1 MHRICK
7 SEAFQP
13 GSDGHRRRREQD
25 RRRRHLNHIIG
36 HFAFAIRCSHAR
48 YSPLLL
54 SRFSRFP
61 PSLRTFRPN
70 LCPRR
75 MDHWSASK
83 IVGKILASEPAP
95 KTGAIPWLLSS
106 ADSSGSGILA
116 GANVSRSARD
126 KALRV
131 HSKPAIAVL
140 ALMSGLGLGSRWGC
154 SLLSTPAQIRTSP
167 IRASG
172 LYGALFV
179 KEASRHFCRPL
190 SFHSFVRPA
199 PQAFFRPDRIFASPS
214 RAAAVKD
221 GASFSAAEGLSL
233 TDASTAAGC

>member
-70 LCPRR
+70 LCPSR

-140 ALMSGLGLGSRWGC
+140 ALMSGLGVRRDKAALSSGCKSHPANAPAGSSR
-154 SLLSTPAQIRTSP
+154 SS
-167 IRASG
+167 
-172 LYGALFV
+172 YGGDEIA
-179 KEASRHFCRPL
+179 EAFGMR
-190 SFHSFVRPA
+190 V
-199 PQAFFRPDRIFASPS
+199 
-214 RAAAVKD
+214 
-221 GASFSAAEGLSL
+221 
-233 TDASTAAGC
+233 TNW

>member
-140 ALMSGLGLGSRWGC
+140 ALMSGLGVRRAKAALSRSYAGRSGRKAATNPRC
-154 SLLSTPAQIRTSP
+154 QITTS
-167 IRASG
+167 A
-172 LYGALFV
+172 
-179 KEASRHFCRPL
+179 
-190 SFHSFVRPA
+190 
-199 PQAFFRPDRIFASPS
+199 
-214 RAAAVKD
+214 
-221 GASFSAAEGLSL
+221 
-233 TDASTAAGC
+233 